1 MSITP
6 KHYAVK
12 DGNNVTPDASL
23 RQESYF
29 NTDDGCI
36 YRIIDFIMVQEPDQ
50 HTLQLQKLDVRG
62 EGHPE
67 EVPTPVIIPG
77 MRRWYIILDKVGS
90 DERLAVQYDDFRNN
104 LNSFH
109 RIKNA
114 SQNDK
119 PVFRRL
125 DGGKAPPEDSLD
137 LRVLGNDTAD
147 RVRHRRGA
155 TRSHVPSEND
165 DDLGVIGR
173 STVMGQDVDQPI
185 NLSVR

>member
-36 YRIIDFIMVQEPDQ
+36 YRIIDFIMVQEPDI
-50 HTLQLQKLDVRG
+50 HTTEMRSLDVRG
-62 EGHPE
+62 EGYQE
-67 EVPTPVIIPG
+67 EVPMPTVISG

-125 DGGKAPPEDSLD
+125 GGDAAPPEDSLD
-137 LRVLGNDTAD
+137 LRVLGNRTPE
-147 RVRHRRGA
+147 RTPHRRGA
-155 TRSHVPSEND
+155 TRSHVPSESD

-173 STVMGQDVDQPI
+173 STVMGQDEGQPI